1 MQLQV
6 TNIDAI
12 AFPAYNPLILEVV
25 VKLPIANQSNSHSST
40 VLRVKEP
47 SSEKSLIFYSYWPG
61 SKTKVA
67 KHTSLET
74 EFLVSNSS
82 STIY

>member
-6 TNIDAI
+6 TNINPI
-12 AFPAYNPLILEVV
+12 AFPAYNALILEVV
-25 VKLPIANQSNSHSST
+25 VKLPVTNQSNSHPST
-40 VLRVKEP
+40 VLRVKES

-61 SKTKVA
+61 SETEVA
-67 KHTSLET
+67 KHTGLET